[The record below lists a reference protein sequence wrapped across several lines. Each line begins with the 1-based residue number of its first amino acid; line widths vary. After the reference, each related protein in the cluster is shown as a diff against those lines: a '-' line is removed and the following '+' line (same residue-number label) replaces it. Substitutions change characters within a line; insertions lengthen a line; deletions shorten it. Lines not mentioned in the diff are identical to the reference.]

1 MKLNKNERL
10 ITPHKVIA
18 TVSVIGEPNHH
29 YNHVVKFYNVRT
41 TVPH

>member
-10 ITPHKVIA
+10 ITPHKVTA
-18 TVSVIGEPNHH
+18 TVSVIGQPNHH
-29 YNHVVKFYNVRT
+29 YNNVEKFYNVRT